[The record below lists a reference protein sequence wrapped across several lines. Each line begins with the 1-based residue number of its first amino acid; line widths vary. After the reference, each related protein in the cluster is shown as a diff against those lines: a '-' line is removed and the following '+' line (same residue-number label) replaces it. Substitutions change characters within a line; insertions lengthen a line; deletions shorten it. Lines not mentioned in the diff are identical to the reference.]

1 MKKILIIIFTL
12 LIILVLWFLVSP
24 LFITTE
30 VKESIPDNFTVPTQ
44 EVFNNMK
51 PEEKR
56 EVEER
61 VAVAQNEMPKKVTE
75 ESVMPISETT
85 VVAQGTFQGA
95 DSFHKGSGSVKLLQN
110 GNQSIVRL
118 EDFSVTNGP
127 DLYVVLATN
136 SNPDSSE
143 TLGEHVL
150 LEKLKG
156 NTGNQNYSIPDSV
169 DLSQYGSI
177 VIYCKAFGVVFAVA
191 SL

>member
-30 VKESIPDNFTVPTQ
+30 VKESLPDNFTVPTQ

>member
-1 MKKILIIIFTL
+1 MKKIIIAAFSLIII
-12 LIILVLWFLVSP
+12 VALWFLVSP

-30 VKESIPDNFTVPTQ
+30 VKESLPDNFTVPTQ
-44 EVFNNMK
+44 EAFNEMN
-51 PEEKR
+51 PVEKR
-56 EVEER
+56 NVEER
-61 VAVAQNEMPKKVTE
+61 VAIAQNESPKEVTE
-75 ESVMPISETT
+75 DAVMLVSETT
-85 VVAQGTFQGA
+85 LIAEGEFRGA

-127 DLYVVLATN
+127 DLYIVLATN

-156 NTGNQNYSIPDSV
+156 NTGDQNYSIPDSV
-169 DLSQYGSI
+169 DLSQYGSV

>member
-1 MKKILIIIFTL
+1 MKKIIIAAFSLIII
-12 LIILVLWFLVSP
+12 VALWFLVSP

-30 VKESIPDNFTVPTQ
+30 VKESLPDNFTVPTQ
-44 EVFNNMK
+44 EAFNEMN
-51 PEEKR
+51 PVEKR
-56 EVEER
+56 NVEER
-61 VAVAQNEMPKKVTE
+61 VAIAQNESPKEVTE
-75 ESVMPISETT
+75 DAVMLVSETT
-85 VVAQGTFQGA
+85 LIAEGEFRGA

-127 DLYVVLATN
+127 DLYIVLATN